1 MVKFI
6 LYITKLIITAAMA
19 MLFASCNFNVDFG
32 RDVSGDGN
40 VVTENRNNDTEF
52 TSVEASRGL
61 DVEIEQSTSKSITV
75 IADQNLQNH
84 ISTQIESGVLKI
96 TTDVNIKDAE
106 SKKIVVKMPVIDVLQ
121 ASSAATIKGTGLIR
135 ANNLG
140 LSASSAG
147 DIDLDF
153 EGESLMAESSS
164 AANIHLSGKALK
176 FDATSSSGSSMDAK
190 KLLANDISAKAS
202 SGSGI
207 DVHPLV
213 NLNGRASSGAF
224 IRYHNKPSNN
234 VKKKVSS
241 GGSISEQ

>member
-6 LYITKLIITAAMA
+6 LYITKLIITTAIAL
-19 MLFASCNFNVDFG
+19 LFASCNFNVDFG
-32 RDVSGDGN
+32 NDLSGDGN

-61 DVEIEQSTSKSITV
+61 DVEIEQSNTKSITV

-96 TTDVNIKDAE
+96 TTDVNIKNAE
-106 SKKIVVKMPVIDVLQ
+106 SKKIIVKMPIIDVLQ
-121 ASSAATIKGTGLIR
+121 ASSAATITGKTMIR

-147 DIDLDF
+147 EVDINF
-153 EGESLMAESSS
+153 EGESLSAESSS
-164 AANIHLSGKALK
+164 AGSIQLSGKAIR
-176 FDATSSSGSSMDAK
+176 FDVTSSSGSSIDAK
-190 KLLANDISAKAS
+190 KLLANDIAAKAS

-207 DVHPLV
+207 DIHPLV
-213 NLNGRASSGAF
+213 NLNGRASSGAVV
-224 IRYHNKPSNN
+224 RYHHKPSNN
-234 VKKKVSS
+234 VKKNVSS
-241 GGSISEQ
+241 GGSVSEQ